1 MLINSLGRLVVNPKP
16 GGVALGYINIAPLG
30 LTLKSL
36 LALSVCII
44 KASVTTWSSLHRYLS
59 RGVDETSG

>member
-1 MLINSLGRLVVNPKP
+1 MEPKAR
-16 GGVALGYINIAPLG
+16 GVAPGYINVAPLG

-44 KASVTTWSSLHRYLS
+44 KASVTTWSTAKHSLALPN
-59 RGVDETSG
+59 